1 MGVEKLQDQ
10 RVKEIPSGYKKEQG
24 NRRKISDVTA
34 VKGLR
39 RGDMH
44 NAGGKDASPTRMDD
58 SVKNVRPR
66 GK

>member
-1 MGVEKLQDQ
+1 MPPKLDDQ
-10 RVKEIPSGYKKEQG
+10 RVKEKPSGFKTEQG